1 MAHNAKSGGEIG
13 ANGEFYKGGQFVAD
27 NPDTVKGARY
37 IENNP
42 RKIEIEPHKWI
53 LQAPG
58 AEIAI
63 YQIIKHCARYDEAMH
78 KPVFFIGEDYD
89 EVAARHYKQLHDMY
103 MAGHRTLSLAEF
115 GAMRKAINWA
125 YWIYC
130 PKKTDVRIFA
140 NN

>member
-27 NPDTVKGARY
+27 CPDTVKGMRY
-37 IENNP
+37 IAKNP
-42 RKIEIEPHKWI
+42 RKIEIEPRKWI

-63 YQIIKHCARYDEAMH
+63 YQIIKHCARYDEALR
-78 KPVFFIGEDYD
+78 KPVFFIGDYS
-89 EVAARHYKQLHDMY
+89 EVCAKHYAQLHDMY
-103 MAGHRTLSLAEF
+103 VAGRRTLSLSEF
-115 GAMRKAINWA
+115 GAMRKAINWE

-130 PKKTDVRIFA
+130 PKKTDVQIFA